1 MTMQARQDLIDRYF
15 SYIRD
20 LRAGK
25 EEAVDK
31 LLDLWDEDG
40 VFEFAGAPP
49 VVGTFKGRNAI
60 HALYKNRANASGMS
74 LKLNGDARTAAA
86 RDAAL
91 GMVET
96 RVHRVRSLDR
106 TAAADATPER
116 VAVGWTTVVGTNDRR
131 GFEVSGNHTFVFK
144 GNRIASLKVVV
155 SPKADKSDGLQLE
168 GLAVDDIGRLS
179 LAAWAVV

>member
-1 MTMQARQDLIDRYF
+1 MQARQELINRYF
-15 SYIRD
+15 SHIRD

-25 EEAVDK
+25 EEAIDK
-31 LLDLWDEDG
+31 LIDLWDEDG

-60 HALYKNRANASGMS
+60 HALYKNRMKASGMP
-74 LKLNGDARTAAA
+74 LRLNSDARTAAA
-86 RDAAL
+86 REAAL
-91 GMVET
+91 GMVDT
-96 RVHRVRSLDR
+96 RIHRVRSLDK
-106 TAAADATPER
+106 TASAADATPER
-116 VAVGWTTVVGTNDRR
+116 VAVGWTTVIGTNDQR

-144 GNRIASLKVVV
+144 GDLIASLKVVV

>member
-1 MTMQARQDLIDRYF
+1 MTMQAREDLIDRYF
-15 SYIRD
+15 GYIRD

-25 EEAVDK
+25 EEAVDC
-31 LLDLWDEDG
+31 LVDMWDEDG

-60 HALYKNRANASGMS
+60 HALYKNRVKASAMP
-74 LKLNGDARTAAA
+74 LKLSGDVKAATAHEV
-86 RDAAL
+86 AL
-91 GMVET
+91 GLVET
-96 RVHRVRSLDR
+96 RVHRVQRLDR
-106 TAAADATPER
+106 ALDAETPER
-116 VAVGWTTVVGTNDRR
+116 VAVGWTTVIGTSDQR

-144 GNRIASLKVVV
+144 GDRIASLKVVV
-155 SPKADKSDGLQLE
+155 SPKPDTSEHYRLE

>member
-1 MTMQARQDLIDRYF
+1 MSAREVVERYF
-15 SYIRD
+15 KHIQE
-20 LRAGK
+20 LRAGR
-25 EEAVDK
+25 EGAVEA

-60 HALYKNRANASGMS
+60 HALYKNRLAANGMKIE
-74 LKLNGDARTAAA
+74 LEGDGGAEAA

-91 GMVET
+91 GLVET

-106 TAAADATPER
+106 KEPDDGAERIAA
-116 VAVGWTTVVGTNDRR
+116 GWTTVIGTSDER
-131 GFEVSGNHTFVFK
+131 GFEISGNHAFLIK
-144 GNRIASLKVVV
+144 DDLIQSLKVVA
-155 SPKADKSDGLQLE
+155 SPKADPTEQFRME
-168 GLAVDDIGRLS
+168 GLSVDDIGRLS

>member
-1 MTMQARQDLIDRYF
+1 MTMQARQDLVDRYF

-20 LRAGK
+20 LRTGK

-31 LLDLWDEDG
+31 LVDLWDEDG

-60 HALYKNRANASGMS
+60 HALYKNRVKACGMP

-86 RDAAL
+86 REVAL
-91 GMVET
+91 GTVDT
-96 RVHRVRSLDR
+96 RIHRVRSLDKNLP
-106 TAAADATPER
+106 AEATPER
-116 VAVGWTTVVGTNDRR
+116 VAVGWTTVIGTSDQR
-131 GFEVSGNHTFVFK
+131 GYEVSGNHTFTFK
-144 GNRIASLKVVV
+144 NDRIASLKVVV
-155 SPKADKSDGLQLE
+155 SPKADKSDGLRLE